1 MPRSDSVLLTGMN
14 SASVSKV
21 ERAKEKER
29 LKKESKLKVKSKI
42 APSIEP
48 VIDEIDKEIKATII
62 AQMDL
67 IDGSEE
73 DFKAMAKAL
82 KLYKESCSRLK
93 SRLSNIMRVE
103 A

>member
-1 MPRSDSVLLTGMN
+1 MN
-14 SASVSKV
+14 SSSVSKV

-29 LKKESKLKVKSKI
+29 LKKDNKLKVKAKI

-48 VIDEIDKEIKATII
+48 VIAEIEREQKATIL
-62 AQMDL
+62 AQLDL

-73 DFKAMAKAL
+73 NFKAMAMAL
-82 KLYKESCSRLK
+82 KLYKESLSKLK
-93 SRLSNIMRVE
+93 SRLTTIMRVE